1 MARRGTQAACPKV
14 QLGTPASGQ
23 PDRSPASSKHSALAA
38 RIPVATRAGAPR
50 RSTTATHSDLR
61 AGPRARARGR
71 ARRSDSI
78 GAIVRLA
85 YLSHYFP
92 PESNAPAAR
101 VHELSRALVRAG
113 HEVHVVT
120 GQPNHPHGKIYP
132 GYRAAEYRRERID
145 GIDVHRVPTLP
156 AASRGV
162 LQRGLGY
169 MSLPTSQIALGAAR
183 LPAVDLVL
191 ATSPQILTGVAGL
204 ALARLRRVP
213 FVLEVRDL
221 WPDGIVAV
229 GALKPGHPIVRALE
243 VVESTLYRGA
253 AGVVSVTDSFVDHF
267 VARGVPRERIAVVKN
282 GIDTALFAADAAPAP
297 LRARLGI
304 PEDALLLLYCGTIGM
319 AQDVGLLARAA
330 ALAGPGDDFHVV
342 VVGHGVGLP
351 ALVDEVAALGVGHR
365 VHILPSVPRRDV
377 PGLIAAADVSAVI
390 LRDEPTFARY
400 LPSKI
405 FEAMAMRQPILL
417 GVRGEAQRL
426 VEGSGA
432 GLAFTPG
439 DPADALAKLRA
450 FAALGRDGRAR
461 MGEAARAHVL
471 AHHDRDRQAED
482 LGRFLAEIARRRA

>member
-1 MARRGTQAACPKV
+1 M
-14 QLGTPASGQ
+14 
-23 PDRSPASSKHSALAA
+23 
-38 RIPVATRAGAPR
+38 
-50 RSTTATHSDLR
+50 
-61 AGPRARARGR
+61 
-71 ARRSDSI
+71 
-78 GAIVRLA
+78 RLA

-132 GYRAAEYRRERID
+132 GYRAAEYRRERVD
-145 GIDVHRVPTLP
+145 GIEVHRVPTLP

-162 LQRGLGY
+162 LRRGLGY

-267 VARGVPRERIAVVKN
+267 VARGVARERIAVVKN
-282 GIDTALFAADAAPAP
+282 GIDTALFAADADPAP
-297 LRARLGI
+297 LRAQLGI
-304 PEDALLLLYCGTIGM
+304 PEGALLLLYCGTIGM

-330 ALAGPGDDFHVV
+330 ALAGPDDDFHVV

-351 ALVDEVAALGVGHR
+351 ALVDEIAALGVGRR
-365 VHILPSVPRRDV
+365 VHVLPSVPRRDV
-377 PGLIAAADVSAVI
+377 PGIIAAADVSAVI

-432 GLAFTPG
+432 GLAFAPG

-482 LGRFLAEIARRRA
+482 LGRFLARIARSRS